1 MSNSRIFCIAWMAW
15 NGLSTGAEL
24 MGFPGRYS
32 GLASTISQ
40 AIVGIVAGVT
50 AVALIGD
57 RKAKP

>member
-15 NGLSTGAEL
+15 NGLSIVADL
-24 MGFPGRYS
+24 LGFPGKYT
-32 GLASTISQ
+32 GLAMTISQ